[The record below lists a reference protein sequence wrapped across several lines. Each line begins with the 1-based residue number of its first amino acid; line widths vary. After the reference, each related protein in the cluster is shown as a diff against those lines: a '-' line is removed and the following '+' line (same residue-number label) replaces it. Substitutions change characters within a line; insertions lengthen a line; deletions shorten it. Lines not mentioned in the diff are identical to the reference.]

1 MTKSLD
7 QLRRDAR
14 ALKRDFEA
22 GEAHARQRLRVH
34 PPRPDGAPLKHADYL
49 HVIAQ
54 ENNFVSW
61 PALKLA
67 VELHGMDKAAK
78 LQRLKIALYHGQ
90 VQTVEKLLADT
101 PDLADGVLG
110 LGDRALPP

>member
-1 MTKSLD
+1 MPEPSGSAGVVMRNPMTKSLD

-78 LQRLKIALYHGQ
+78 LQAI
-90 VQTVEKLLADT
+90 E
-101 PDLADGVLG
+101 
-110 LGDRALPP
+110 DRALSRSGPNG